1 MSLKLLKMVLIK
13 MHVFN
18 VLLMNLMNLLIYFL
32 KDGQQSHY
40 INVDH
45 IESLSIQEV
54 TEDKTSYTILM
65 IKLAISMII
74 YIGVGQK

>member
-1 MSLKLLKMVLIK
+1 MVLIK

-54 TEDKTSYTILM
+54 TE
-65 IKLAISMII
+65 
-74 YIGVGQK
+74 GQDVVYDFND

>member
-1 MSLKLLKMVLIK
+1 MVLIK

-18 VLLMNLMNLLIYFL
+18 VLLMNLMNLLIYF
-32 KDGQQSHY
+32 KRWPTIF

-54 TEDKTSYTILM
+54 TE
-65 IKLAISMII
+65 
-74 YIGVGQK
+74 GQDVVYDFND

>member
-18 VLLMNLMNLLIYFL
+18 VLLMNLMNLLIYF

-54 TEDKTSYTILM
+54 TE
-65 IKLAISMII
+65 
-74 YIGVGQK
+74 GQDVVYDFND

>member
-1 MSLKLLKMVLIK
+1 MVLIK

-18 VLLMNLMNLLIYFL
+18 VLLMNLMNLLIYF
-32 KDGQQSHY
+32 KRWPTIHY

-54 TEDKTSYTILM
+54 TE
-65 IKLAISMII
+65 
-74 YIGVGQK
+74 GQDVVYDFND